1 VTAGIYAARQ
11 KLKTLLLTKSFGG
24 QMAHKAVEIENYPGF
39 EKISS
44 VELIDRFEKQVRSKD
59 IEIKNEKVTKLSKE
73 EFFNVFT
80 EEGNVFQAKAV
91 IIATGAEPR
100 KLGIKGEAEFMGKG
114 VSYCPACDGPFF
126 SQKKVAVIGG
136 GEAGFET
143 ALFFRKICVR
153 SSYFGKRR

>member
-1 VTAGIYAARQ
+1 MAYDLIIIGGGPAGVTAGIYAARQ

-80 EEGNVFQAKAV
+80 EEGN
-91 IIATGAEPR
+91 
-100 KLGIKGEAEFMGKG
+100 
-114 VSYCPACDGPFF
+114 CF
-126 SQKKVAVIGG
+126 SGQGSNNCHWSRTKKIGN
-136 GEAGFET
+136 
-143 ALFFRKICVR
+143 
-153 SSYFGKRR
+153 